1 MRGLSQEQVR
11 RRWARVSDD
20 PVALREGVGA
30 RARRRSPSD
39 HFTESLAPGVA
50 FREAAVQGNTVTGV
64 AVLAPRSVNG
74 GPGGRRYQEGARQDA
89 ADRINEGTVQAFL
102 DHSEGE
108 RSVRDLVGTFRRG
121 RVDGGGTVRANLR
134 LLDTPVR
141 PALLDAAENDP
152 AALALSIDARGSA
165 RMDGDVQVV
174 TGIDVLRSVDV
185 VATPASTDSLFEALR
200 ESRRRE
206 GFRPVTGKAI
216 YEAYHRLF

>member
-1 MRGLSQEQVR
+1 MKLNDRQLAR
-11 RRWARVSDD
+11 AWARVFGTE
-20 PVALREGVGA
+20 LREDVTA
-30 RARRRSPSD
+30 RDRRRGM
-39 HFTESLAPGVA
+39 TTVRESLAAGVP
-50 FREAAVQGNTVTGV
+50 FQEAAVQGNTVACV
-64 AVLAPRSVNG
+64 AVLTPRSVNG

-89 ADRINEGTVQAFL
+89 ADRINAETVQAFL

-152 AALALSIDARGSA
+152 GALALSIDARGSA
-165 RMDGDVQVV
+165 RMEGDVPVV

-185 VATPASTDSLFEALR
+185 VAQPASTSGLFEALR
-200 ESRRRE
+200 ESRGRR
-206 GFRPVTGKAI
+206 GFKPVTDKAI
-216 YEAYHRLF
+216 YEAYTRLF